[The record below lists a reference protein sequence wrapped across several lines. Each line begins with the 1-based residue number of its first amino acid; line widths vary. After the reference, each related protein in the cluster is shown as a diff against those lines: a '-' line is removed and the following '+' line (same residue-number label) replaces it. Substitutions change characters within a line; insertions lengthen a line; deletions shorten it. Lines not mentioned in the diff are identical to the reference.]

1 MYPRCCFGGGPGPR
15 SGGKGQNSMSTCP
28 NCGAQVA
35 DGWKFCGTCGA
46 SAPTEMAPATVGVG
60 APAAPYTEPTT
71 YTDPAATTYAEP
83 AAPAYTEPA
92 PAYTEPAPAYSEP
105 APA

>member
-15 SGGKGQNSMSTCP
+15 SGGKGQNSISTCP

-46 SAPTEMAPATVGVG
+46 SAPTEVAPAPATVGAA
-60 APAAPYTEPTT
+60 APAAPYTDPTT
-71 YTDPAATTYAEP
+71 YTDPAATYADPATTYAEP
-83 AAPAYTEPA
+83 APYTDP
-92 PAYTEPAPAYSEP
+92 TT
-105 APA
+105 